1 MKIQVLGSGCS
12 TCKKMHEIVVKASGE
27 LGIKDQVEYISGDD
41 GMQKIIELGVMGSPV
56 LVIDGKPAMVGFTPN
71 IEEIKSLLIKK

>member
-1 MKIQVLGSGCS
+1 MKIQVLGSGCP

>member
-27 LGIKDQVEYISGDD
+27 LGIKDQVEYITGDD